1 MDPLK
6 VLEKQSGFLRLLVYL
21 SDKKE
26 KTLTEILD
34 ETDIPVHQLYSS
46 IQKGK
51 ELGLLNTKIDERKYP
66 NRNLVSLTQRGKKAA
81 QKIEEL
87 TQLIQYN
94 FQPR

>member
-21 SDKKE
+21 SGKNE

-46 IQKGK
+46 IEKAK
-51 ELGLLNTKIDERKYP
+51 ELGLVKTRVDKGKYP
-66 NRNLVSLTQRGKKAA
+66 RRNMVSLTQKGMKFSK
-81 QKIEEL
+81 KIEEMIRIL
-87 TQLIQYN
+87 D
-94 FQPR
+94 

>member
-26 KTLTEILD
+26 KALTEILD

-46 IQKGK
+46 IEKAK
-51 ELGLLNTKIDERKYP
+51 ELNLVKTRIDSKKYP
-66 NRNLVSLTQRGKKAA
+66 PRNLISLTQKGIRVSE
-81 QKIEEL
+81 KIKEIVKEL
-87 TQLIQYN
+87 Q
-94 FQPR
+94 

>member
-26 KTLTEILD
+26 KALTEILD

-46 IQKGK
+46 IQKAK
-51 ELGLLNTKIDERKYP
+51 ELDLVKTRTDSRKYP
-66 NRNLVSLTQRGKKAA
+66 PRNMVSLTAKGRKFSRKLEEMM
-81 QKIEEL
+81 KILE
-87 TQLIQYN
+87 
-94 FQPR
+94 

>member
-46 IQKGK
+46 IQKAK
-51 ELGLLNTKIDERKYP
+51 ELDLVNTRMNSKKYP
-66 NRNLVSLTQRGKKAA
+66 PRNMVSLTAKGRKFSRKL
-81 QKIEEL
+81 EEL
-87 TQLIQYN
+87 IKILE
-94 FQPR
+94 

>member
-6 VLEKQSGFLRLLVYL
+6 VLEKQSGFFRLLVYL

-46 IQKGK
+46 IEKAKEMGLVKTRVDKGKYPPRNRVSTTPKGK
-51 ELGLLNTKIDERKYP
+51 EIAVKVNEILEILGLSGD
-66 NRNLVSLTQRGKKAA
+66 
-81 QKIEEL
+81 
-87 TQLIQYN
+87 
-94 FQPR
+94 

>member
-26 KTLTEILD
+26 KALTDILD

-46 IQKGK
+46 IEKAK
-51 ELGLLNTKIDERKYP
+51 ELNLVKTRVDSKKYP
-66 NRNLVSLTQRGKKAA
+66 PRNMVSLTTKGKKFSR
-81 QKIEEL
+81 KLEEL
-87 TQLIQYN
+87 TKILE
-94 FQPR
+94 

>member
-26 KTLTEILD
+26 KALTEILD

-46 IQKGK
+46 IEKAK
-51 ELGLLNTKIDERKYP
+51 ELDLVKTRMDSRKYP
-66 NRNLVSLTQRGKKAA
+66 PRNLVSLTVRGKKFA
-81 QKIEEL
+81 KKLEEL
-87 TQLIQYN
+87 MKILG
-94 FQPR
+94 